1 MSEKMAQLNEE
12 VIKGQIKEAVWGGA
26 EEALLEMCLAGD
38 SVLML
43 LCFRLRHVAGTQWN
57 NMNMKRL
64 KAAPEEVSIAG

>member
-12 VIKGQIKEAVWGGA
+12 VIKGA

-43 LCFRLRHVAGTQWN
+43 LCFRLRHVAGTQ
-57 NMNMKRL
+57 
-64 KAAPEEVSIAG
+64 